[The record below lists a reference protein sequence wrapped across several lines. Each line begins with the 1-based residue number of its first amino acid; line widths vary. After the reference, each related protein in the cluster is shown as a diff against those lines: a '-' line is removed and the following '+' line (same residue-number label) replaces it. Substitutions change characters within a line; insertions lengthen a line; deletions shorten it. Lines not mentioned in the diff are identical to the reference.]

1 MSEFGSAA
9 QRYAARVDA
18 VIAQRTRVRGP
29 QPEGDLFDGIPL
41 DHPLM
46 RANPDGPLS
55 PNLQAIVAYVEPE
68 DVIIDVGGGA
78 GRYSLPL
85 ARRCRAVV
93 NVDASVRMGEAFLAN
108 AAQAGL
114 TNIRFVHATW
124 TAPDAPVGTVALV
137 NHATYLTREI
147 VPFIEALE
155 RSGPRRVIITVNAPP
170 PPARNRLI
178 YALLSGE
185 EEVIV
190 PGHAELVD
198 VLWELGILPDV
209 RVLAQ
214 TGATA
219 IVPQPGHEEAVAA
232 AMRSF
237 SGDQWALWPLGPS
250 VLGRLHS
257 VLEKNYGEL
266 FAETPAGVVPRWL
279 LAEREILITWRPSED
294 RLVAAPA
301 LDTGYAGRGSGA

>member
-1 MSEFGSAA
+1 MPEPGSAA

-41 DHPLM
+41 DHPLL
-46 RANPDGPLS
+46 RADPSRPLG
-55 PNLQAIVAYVEPE
+55 PNLEAIAEYVEPE
-68 DVIIDVGGGA
+68 DVIVDVGGGA

-85 ARRCRAVV
+85 ARRCREVID
-93 NVDASVRMGEAFLAN
+93 VDASAHMGEAFLAN
-108 AAQAGL
+108 AAAAGL
-114 TNIRFVHATW
+114 TNVRFVHAAW
-124 TAPDAPVGTVALV
+124 PVPGAPIGTVALA

-170 PPARNRLI
+170 PPSRNRLI
-178 YALLSGE
+178 YSLLAGE
-185 EEVIV
+185 EEEIV

-209 RVLAQ
+209 RVLPQ
-214 TGATA
+214 SGASPVLPA
-219 IVPQPGHEEAVAA
+219 PGHEEAVAA

-237 SGDQWALWPLGPS
+237 SGDQWAFWPLGPS

-257 VLEKNYGEL
+257 VLEKNYAEL
-266 FAETPAGVVPRWL
+266 FAETPRGVVPRWL
-279 LAEREILITWRPSED
+279 PPEREILITWRPSED
-294 RLVAAPA
+294 RLVAPP
-301 LDTGYAGRGSGA
+301 TS